1 MPPHTEGTKP
11 IRHQPSLRSAF
22 HVVFQAL
29 RAEFAEKQLRLK
41 FAEVK
46 FVVAM
51 GETSVSLHEILP
63 QNPTTYGCK
72 TGEYHGFAH
81 PFHKF
86 SPRILNN
93 TCGERCASKI

>member
-51 GETSVSLHEILP
+51 EKHQSH
-63 QNPTTYGCK
+63 CMR
-72 TGEYHGFAH
+72 
-81 PFHKF
+81 F
-86 SPRILNN
+86 SPKIQQLMDEKLVN
-93 TCGERCASKI
+93 TMDLPIFSTRFPQEF